1 MKELLLEII
10 FTIIG
15 LAFLFGMI
23 AIAEL
28 LGSVINVNTFM
39 DILINIAY
47 IVGVLGFIYILK
59 N

>member
-28 LGSVINVNTFM
+28 LPTVISINT
-39 DILINIAY
+39 IINICYVA
-47 IVGVLGFIYILK
+47 IVLGFIYLIK
-59 N
+59 K

>member
-10 FTIIG
+10 LTIIG

-28 LGSVINVNTFM
+28 LASVISINT
-39 DILINIAY
+39 IINTCYVAI
-47 IVGVLGFIYILK
+47 VLGFIYILK

>member
-15 LAFLFGMI
+15 LALFFGMLWL
-23 AIAEL
+23 AEL
-28 LGSVINVNTFM
+28 LGKVININTVM
-39 DILINIAY
+39 TTAY
-47 IVGVLGFIYILK
+47 VVGVLSFIYLIK